1 MGWTRPFIC
10 VVKIT
15 IKTCYILTQ
24 MFFVFI
30 GTETAQH
37 AREEDNPSSVL
48 GGGGDDGP
56 AGADSDKE
64 NVPVG
69 TDGRVEYLSD
79 EGDGSGGNNVNV
91 LAKVRLESTF

>member
-1 MGWTRPFIC
+1 MGWTRPFIY

-48 GGGGDDGP
+48 GGGGDDDGP

-69 TDGRVEYLSD
+69 TGRVEY
-79 EGDGSGGNNVNV
+79 
-91 LAKVRLESTF
+91 